1 MENPTLYIFQY
12 RAYKN
17 QTTRQFSEPTES
29 DNRQSHSFTSFPIF
43 KDVIPKRRDHLVVAC
58 TIVVLSGRSR
68 PQPSLLFVGIFCFCF
83 VWISKIWR
91 RPDFNIYVNL
101 RKSEIRCRK
110 WARTGRRS
118 IISRTAI
125 VPEISHFEFVK
136 PSHLLLYSLFCINCL
151 ISILLPCDHYKSHII
166 FIHVQKVFPISNN
179 VDTQYF

>member
-1 MENPTLYIFQY
+1 MCPSEKENPTLYIFQY

-29 DNRQSHSFTSFPIF
+29 DNRQSQFSEPTESDNRQSHSFITFPIF
-43 KDVIPKRRDHLVVAC
+43 KDVIPKRRGHLVVVC

-125 VPEISHFEFVK
+125 VPEISHFDFAKTPLIVFLI
-136 PSHLLLYSLFCINCL
+136 PSGTTRA
-151 ISILLPCDHYKSHII
+151 PT
-166 FIHVQKVFPISNN
+166 PAA
-179 VDTQYF
+179 